1 MRYKLAMI
9 DLDGTLLKNRT
20 KITNKNLDGIKKYK
34 ENNGEIS
41 IATGRWPLSAFKFN
55 EIINNATNSENKYL
69 VTLNGSLIYD
79 MRKNEILFEKSISK
93 DVFLELLNIQK
104 KYNLMMWIYSKEGI
118 ENKKIYSHKIP
129 AKWFISKFNY
139 GKVVNYKNED
149 LTVYKILFGSF
160 SHSKI
165 DIVKKEIE
173 EKCSSLI
180 EIAKPS
186 RKVLEITAHGVNKG
200 YALDF
205 LTQVVNISNNEVVTF
220 GDSDNDISMFKK
232 SGFRICLGSKN
243 ENLVNLSN
251 VVLNKNNGV
260 YNGFENY
267 VLRDFSFK
275 KNSALVLDFSKTSFT
290 VIKEQNFIKYIYIW
304 NYLIQKKPLVLISKY
319 SLNDNLVSF
328 KDIISLNDNTLIY
341 SSDGSTVYNCKTK
354 KIIKKTILSETQ
366 LALLSEFLLNSLN
379 NENVSIIFNK
389 VSGSNYFFSK
399 NPNNFINF
407 INGTNFDEE
416 LFTVIDS
423 NFSKYINDKIT
434 KITSISILGIFNI
447 PNDLNSNS
455 FKISIRGSSITISN
469 KIDYLD
475 DYEKINNEY
484 LNTDSNEYIDVAE
497 LVNSKNKVFEF
508 IDNKLKDNFI

>member
-1 MRYKLAMI
+1 MKYKLAMI

-55 EIINNATNSENKYL
+55 EVINKATKSINKYL

-79 MRKNEILFEKSISK
+79 MENNKVLFEKSIPS
-93 DVFLELLNIQK
+93 DVFLGLLEIQK

-118 ENKKIYSHKIP
+118 ENKKIYSYKIP

-139 GKVVNYKNED
+139 GKVIRHKNEK
-149 LTVYKILFGSF
+149 LVVYKILFGSF

-165 DIVKKEIE
+165 NKVEKEIQ
-173 EKCSSLI
+173 EKFSSFI

-186 RKVLEITAHGVNKG
+186 KKVLEITSFGINKG

-220 GDSDNDISMFKK
+220 GDSDNDISMFEK

-243 ENLVNLSN
+243 ENLVGLSN
-251 VVLNKNNGV
+251 VVLSKKNGV
-260 YNGFENY
+260 YNGIENY
-267 VLRDFSFK
+267 VLKNISFK
-275 KNSALVLDFSKTSFT
+275 KNSALVLDFSKTNFT
-290 VIKEQNFIKYIYIW
+290 IIKEQDFIKFIYVW
-304 NYLIQKKPLVLISKY
+304 NYLIEKRPLVLISKY

-328 KDIISLNDNTLIY
+328 KDIINLNNNTLIY
-341 SSDGSTVYNCKTK
+341 SSNGSTVYNCKTK
-354 KIIKKTILSETQ
+354 KIVKKTILSDIQ
-366 LALLSEFLLNSLN
+366 LSLLNDFLINSLN
-379 NENVSIIFNK
+379 NDNVSIIFNN

-407 INGTNFDEE
+407 INGTEFDEE
-416 LFTVIDS
+416 LFTIVDS
-423 NFSKYINDKIT
+423 NFSKHINDKIT
-434 KITSISILGIFNI
+434 KITSITILGIFNI
-447 PNDLNSNS
+447 PNDLNLNS
-455 FKISIRGSSITISN
+455 FKINIRGNSVTISN
-469 KIDYLD
+469 KVDYLN
-475 DYEKINNEY
+475 DYEKINSEY
-484 LNTDSNEYIDVAE
+484 LNVDSNEVIDIAE
-497 LVNSKNKVFEF
+497 SINLKNKVFEF
-508 IDNKLKDNFI
+508 IDQKLKDNFI